1 MTITACILS
10 KDEEQKIENSL
21 ENIAPYVDE
30 IVIVD
35 GCSKDRTVP
44 IARKY
49 TAEIYQHE
57 FLGSFAVERNYSI
70 EQATGDWVFIM
81 DADEVCEDSLLAG
94 LKGLTKQNKYTAY
107 SFMKEEVLPNGV
119 VLGFES
125 GHPQIQVKLAMRN
138 RIQFYGVIHERAI
151 VSGKVKFIPKTVYH
165 HRDYMVDYPKEKAE
179 RFEEIARTSEEREQG
194 IKVSRWFLVLRG
206 VKLIYQ
212 YFLNMLIGLELYK
225 EGARGVFKSI
235 QYTTRFAVYGFSQ
248 YRRAGQI

>member
-10 KDEEQKIENSL
+10 KDEERNIENCL
-21 ENIAPYVDE
+21 QKVAPYVDE

-35 GCSKDRTVP
+35 GCSEDRTVS

-49 TAEIYQHE
+49 TDMIYQHG

-70 EQATGDWVFIM
+70 EQATGDWVLIM
-81 DADEVCEDSLLAG
+81 DADEVCEDCLLAR
-94 LKGLTKQNKYTAY
+94 LRDLTKQSKYTAY

-125 GHPQIQVKLAMRN
+125 SHPQIQVKMAR
-138 RIQFYGVIHERAI
+138 RDKIQFYGAVHERAI
-151 VSGKVKFIPKTVYH
+151 VRGKVKFIPKTVYH
-165 HRDYMVDYPKEKAE
+165 HRDYMVEYPKEKAK
-179 RFEEIARTSEEREQG
+179 RFEEIARTSKEREQG
-194 IKVSRWFLVLRG
+194 IKVSRWFLMFRG
-206 VKLIYQ
+206 VKLIYH

-225 EGARGVFKSI
+225 KGIRGVFQSI
-235 QYTTRFAVYGFSQ
+235 QYTSRFAIYGFTQ

>member
-10 KDEEQKIENSL
+10 KGEERNIENCL
-21 ENIAPYVDE
+21 QNIAPHVDE

-35 GCSKDRTVP
+35 GCSKDRTVS

-49 TAEIYQHE
+49 TNRIYQHG

-81 DADEVCEDSLLAG
+81 DADEVCEDRLLAG
-94 LKGLTKQNKYTAY
+94 LMDLTKQNKYVAY
-107 SFMKEEVLPNGV
+107 SFMKKEVLPNGV

-125 GHPQIQVKLAMRN
+125 GHPQIQVKLAR
-138 RIQFYGVIHERAI
+138 RDKVRFYGAIHERAI

-165 HRDYMVDYPKEKAE
+165 HRDYMVDYPKEKAK
-179 RFEEIARTSEEREQG
+179 RFEEIARTSKEREQG
-194 IKVSRWFLVLRG
+194 VKVTQWFLVCRG
-206 VKLIYQ
+206 IKLIYH
-212 YFLNMLIGLELYK
+212 YFFNMLIGLELYK
-225 EGARGVFKSI
+225 KGLRGVSQSI
-235 QYTTRFAVYGFSQ
+235 QYTARFAIYGFSQ

>member
-1 MTITACILS
+1 MKISACILS
-10 KDEEQKIENSL
+10 KDEERNIEKCL

-49 TAEIYQHE
+49 TAEIYKHG

-94 LKGLTKQNKYTAY
+94 LLDLTKQNKYVAY

-119 VLGFES
+119 VLGFQS
-125 GHPQIQVKLAMRN
+125 GHPQIQVKLAMRD
-138 RIQFYGVIHERAI
+138 RIQFYGAIHERAI

-165 HRDYMVDYPKEKAE
+165 HREYMVDYPKEKAE
-179 RFEEIARTSEEREQG
+179 RFEEIARTSKEREQG
-194 IKVSRWFLVLRG
+194 IKVSRRFLILRG
-206 VKLIYQ
+206 VKLIYH
-212 YFLNMLIGLELYK
+212 YFLNMLIGLKLYK
-225 EGARGVFKSI
+225 KGARGIFRSV
-235 QYTTRFAVYGFSQ
+235 QYTIRFAVYGLTQ